1 MHLELAC
8 PNVGEPLTSPQLE
21 RLGPPLARTLGLS
34 LEGLLEAFRPATAA
48 DGPAIFALRRA
59 VIGNALWWDDEQF
72 VRWRYF
78 DAEFGGHPRP
88 CWVLTLGNEIVGFV
102 GLEPVVLVVDGRPY
116 EATRTL
122 DIMVR
127 RDFEGR
133 GIGGFMNLVLL
144 QRFPVSMVTGS
155 NAESH
160 RLIGRSWQ
168 HILDLCGWKLP
179 IASSQ
184 YLDRH
189 LGRIGSMMLA
199 PAADWALALDRR
211 RRRSTHP
218 SLEIREIAAF
228 DESLTSLSA
237 QVEGPGQIGVRRSP
251 DYLNWR
257 YFRNPRCAY
266 RVVAGLLDGV
276 LAGYVVT
283 RFNLRRPN
291 PGRQAEIVDWLAL
304 PGPEAGSSPLD
315 HLLGQIVSGR
325 LEFLHLL
332 LRP

>member
-1 MHLELAC
+1 MGQLMLMAGLDERFGIQLSNEELTKLRARSAMSWIFSPPRVHLELAC
-8 PNVGEPLTSPQLE
+8 PRRGRASTSPQLE

-34 LEGLLEAFRPATAA
+34 FEGLLEAFRPATALA
-48 DGPAIFALRRA
+48 DGPAILALRRT

-78 DAEFGGHPRP
+78 DAEFGGHPRLSGIDA
-88 CWVLTLGNEIVGFV
+88 WKNQIVGFV
-102 GLEPVVLVVDGRPY
+102 GSRPVVLVVDGRPY

-127 RDFEGR
+127 PDFEGR

-155 NAESH
+155 NAQSH

-199 PAADWALALDRR
+199 PAAIGRL
-211 RRRSTHP
+211 RSTGGVGAAR
-218 SLEIREIAAF
+218 IRRWR
-228 DESLTSLSA
+228 SA
-237 QVEGPGQIGVRRSP
+237 RSP
-251 DYLNWR
+251 LST
-257 YFRNPRCAY
+257 NP
-266 RVVAGLLDGV
+266 
-276 LAGYVVT
+276 
-283 RFNLRRPN
+283 
-291 PGRQAEIVDWLAL
+291 
-304 PGPEAGSSPLD
+304 
-315 HLLGQIVSGR
+315 
-325 LEFLHLL
+325 
-332 LRP
+332 